1 MPSAETEPHL
11 KSALL
16 PSCGLL
22 LGLCLPLASHAQ
34 DGGTIRK
41 LKETNTITLASRE
54 VSIPI
59 NYLGENQQPVGF
71 GIDICLHVVDHL
83 KKKLNL
89 PGLKVAY
96 SPVNSTN
103 RMPLLAN
110 GTTDIQCASDGN
122 LEERWKQISFSNT
135 YFMSGM
141 KYLAKKSQNLST
153 LEDLKGKT
161 VVSTAGTL
169 NLKLLYEFNEKMKLG
184 MKILSS
190 TDHAEGFLM
199 VETGRADAF
208 ALDDVLLAS
217 LIATSKE
224 PAAYALS
231 KADFGPPLPYGPMIR
246 KDDPEFKKLVD
257 EATAELFTSPK
268 IKVLYAK
275 WFTSPIPPKG
285 VNLNLPMGEQLKKV
299 VAKPTDSGDPNDY
312 K

>member
-1 MPSAETEPHL
+1 MNQHRGPLSTL
-11 KSALL
+11 AL
-16 PSCGLL
+16 CGLL
-22 LGLCLPLASHAQ
+22 ATLATAAAAQ
-34 DGGTIRK
+34 DGGTVRK
-41 LKETNTITLASRE
+41 LRETGTITLASRE

-59 NYLGENQQPVGF
+59 NYLDGNQAPVGY
-71 GIDICLHVVDHL
+71 GIDICLYVVDYL
-83 KKKLNL
+83 KKSLHL
-89 PGLKVAY
+89 PNLKVAY

-122 LEERWKQISFSNT
+122 LEERWKQVSFSNT

-141 KYLAKKSQNLST
+141 RYLAKKNAHLANI
-153 LEDLKGKT
+153 EDLKGKT

-169 NLKLLYEFNEKMKLG
+169 NLKLLYDFNEKQKLG

-217 LIATSKE
+217 LIASSKD
-224 PAAYALS
+224 PAAYAMS
-231 KADFGPPLPYGPMIR
+231 KGEFGPPLPYGPMIR
-246 KDDPEFKKLVD
+246 KDDAEFKKLVD
-257 EATAELFTSPK
+257 AATTQLYTSPQMK
-268 IKVLYAK
+268 LLYDK
-275 WFTSPIPPKG
+275 WFMKPIPPKA
-285 VNLNLPMGEQLKKV
+285 VNMNLPMSDALAK
-299 VAKPTDSGDPNDY
+299 ALSKPTDGFDLAKYP

>member
-1 MPSAETEPHL
+1 MNQAIRGPLLAALAIAVSAP
-11 KSALL
+11 AL
-16 PSCGLL
+16 
-22 LGLCLPLASHAQ
+22 AQ
-34 DGGTIRK
+34 DSGTIRK
-41 LKETNTITLASRE
+41 LRETHTITLASRE
-54 VSIPI
+54 VAIPI
-59 NYLGENQQPVGF
+59 NYLDGNQQPVGY
-71 GIDICLHVVDHL
+71 GIDICLYVVDYL
-83 KKKLNL
+83 KKSLKLPN
-89 PGLKVAY
+89 LKVAY

-135 YFMSGM
+135 YFLSGM
-141 KYLAKKSQNLST
+141 KYLAKKSAHLAT
-153 LEDLKGKT
+153 IEDLKGKT

-169 NLKLLYEFNEKMKLG
+169 NLKLLYDFNDKQKLG

-217 LIATSKE
+217 LIASSKD

-257 EATAELFTSPK
+257 AATAQ
-268 IKVLYAK
+268 LYASPQMKQLYDK
-275 WFTSPIPPKG
+275 WFTKPIPPKG
-285 VNLNLPMGEQLKKV
+285 VNMNLPMSDTL
-299 VAKPTDSGDPNDY
+299 AKALARPTDAFDLAKYPQ
-312 K
+312 

>member
-1 MPSAETEPHL
+1 MKPRHVQLASFL
-11 KSALL
+11 F
-16 PSCGLL
+16 
-22 LGLCLPLASHAQ
+22 GLCLVSAAHAE

-59 NYLGENQQPVGF
+59 NYLGDNQQPVGY
-71 GIDICLHVVDHL
+71 GIDICMHVVDHL

-89 PGLKVAY
+89 PNLKVAY

-122 LEERWKQISFSNT
+122 LEDRWKQISFSNS
-135 YFMSGM
+135 YFMSGT
-141 KYLAKKSQNLST
+141 KYLAKKSSHLAT
-153 LEDLKGKT
+153 IEDLKGKT

-169 NLKLLYEFNEKMKLG
+169 NLKLLYDFNEKMKLG
-184 MKILSS
+184 MKVLSS

-217 LIATSKE
+217 LIATSKD
-224 PAAYALS
+224 PAAYSLS

-257 EATAELFTSPK
+257 EATAELYKSPK
-268 IKVLYAK
+268 IKALYTK
-275 WFTSPIPPKG
+275 WFMSPIPPKG
-285 VNLNLPMGEQLKKV
+285 ISMNLPMSDSL
-299 VAKPTDSGDPNDY
+299 AKALARPTDSFDLSKYP

>member
-1 MPSAETEPHL
+1 MNQAIRDPLLIAALAIAVSAP
-11 KSALL
+11 AL
-16 PSCGLL
+16 
-22 LGLCLPLASHAQ
+22 AQ
-34 DGGTIRK
+34 DSGTIRK
-41 LKETNTITLASRE
+41 LRETHTITLASRE
-54 VSIPI
+54 VAIPI
-59 NYLGENQQPVGF
+59 NYLDANQQPVGY
-71 GIDICLHVVDHL
+71 GIDICLYVVDYL
-83 KKKLNL
+83 KKSLKL
-89 PGLKVAY
+89 PDLKVAY

-122 LEERWKQISFSNT
+122 LQERWKQVSFSNT
-135 YFMSGM
+135 YFLSGM
-141 KYLAKKSQNLST
+141 KYLAKKSAHLAT
-153 LEDLKGKT
+153 IEDLKGKT

-169 NLKLLYEFNEKMKLG
+169 NLKLLYDFNDKHKLG

-217 LIATSKE
+217 LIASSKD

-257 EATAELFTSPK
+257 AATAQ
-268 IKVLYAK
+268 LYASPQMKQLYDK
-275 WFTSPIPPKG
+275 WFTRPIPPKG
-285 VNLNLPMGEQLKKV
+285 VNMNLPMSDTL
-299 VAKPTDSGDPNDY
+299 AKALARPTDAFDLGKYPQ
-312 K
+312 

>member
-1 MPSAETEPHL
+1 L
-11 KSALL
+11 KSRHVQPGAFLF
-16 PSCGLL
+16 
-22 LGLCLPLASHAQ
+22 GLCLVCASHAQ

-59 NYLGENQQPVGF
+59 NYLGENQQPVGY
-71 GIDICLHVVDHL
+71 GIDICLYVVDHL

-89 PGLKVAY
+89 PNLKVAY

-122 LEERWKQISFSNT
+122 LEERWKQISFSNS
-135 YFMSGM
+135 YFMSGT
-141 KYLAKKSQNLST
+141 KYLAKKSSHLAT
-153 LEDLKGKT
+153 IEDLKGKT

-169 NLKLLYEFNEKMKLG
+169 NLKLLYDFNEKMKLG
-184 MKILSS
+184 MKVLSS

-217 LIATSKE
+217 LIATSKD

-257 EATAELFTSPK
+257 AATAELYTSPQ
-268 IKVLYAK
+268 IKALYNK

-285 VNLNLPMGEQLKKV
+285 VNMNLPMSDSL
-299 VAKPTDSGDPNDY
+299 AKALARPTDSFDLSKYP

>member
-1 MPSAETEPHL
+1 MKPRHVPFYTL
-11 KSALL
+11 V
-16 PSCGLL
+16 
-22 LGLCLPLASHAQ
+22 LGLCMAAAAPAQ
-34 DGGTIRK
+34 ESGTIRK
-41 LKETNTITLASRE
+41 LKESNTITLASRE

-59 NYLGENQQPVGF
+59 NYLGDNQVPVGY
-71 GIDICLHVVDHL
+71 GIDICLHVVEHL

-89 PGLKVAY
+89 PNLKVAY

-122 LEERWKQISFSNT
+122 LEERWKQISFSNS

-141 KYLAKKSQNLST
+141 KYLAKKSAHLASI
-153 LEDLKGKT
+153 EDLKGKT

-169 NLKLLYEFNEKMKLG
+169 NLKLLYDFNEKMKLG

-217 LIATSKE
+217 LIASSKD
-224 PAAYALS
+224 PAGYALS

-246 KDDPEFKKLVD
+246 KEDPEFKRLVD
-257 EATAELFTSPK
+257 EATAELYASPK
-268 IKVLYAK
+268 MKVLYDK
-275 WFTSPIPPKG
+275 WFMKPIPPKG
-285 VNLNLPMGEQLKKV
+285 INMNLPMSDAL
-299 VAKPTDSGDPNDY
+299 AKTLARPTDTFDLAKYP

>member
-1 MPSAETEPHL
+1 MQL
-11 KSALL
+11 RRL
-16 PSCGLL
+16 PFHTATLV
-22 LGLCLPLASHAQ
+22 LCVTASVHAQ
-34 DGGTIRK
+34 DSGTIRK

-59 NYLGENQQPVGF
+59 NYLGDNQIPVGY
-71 GIDICLHVVDHL
+71 GIDICLQVVEHL
-83 KKKLNL
+83 KKRLNL
-89 PGLKVAY
+89 PNLKVAY

-122 LEERWKQISFSNT
+122 LEDRWKQISFSNT

-141 KYLAKKSQNLST
+141 KYLAKKSSKLNSI
-153 LEDLKGKT
+153 EDLKGKT

-169 NLKLLYEFNEKMKLG
+169 NLKLLYEFNEKMNLG
-184 MKILSS
+184 MKVLSS

-199 VETGRADAF
+199 VETGRAEAF

-217 LIATSKE
+217 LIASSKD
-224 PAAYALS
+224 PAGYALS

-257 EATAELFTSPK
+257 EATAELYKSPRM
-268 IKVLYAK
+268 KVIYDK
-275 WFTSPIPPKG
+275 WFMKQVQPKG
-285 VNLNLPMGEQLKKV
+285 INMNLPMSDVL
-299 VAKPTDSGDPNDY
+299 AKTLARPTDSFDLSKYP

>member
-1 MPSAETEPHL
+1 LKIRHL
-11 KSALL
+11 QSCALL
-16 PSCGLL
+16 F
-22 LGLCLPLASHAQ
+22 GLCLTAATHAEES
-34 DGGTIRK
+34 GTIRK

-59 NYLGENQQPVGF
+59 NYLGENQQPVGY
-71 GIDICLHVVDHL
+71 GIDICLHIVDHL

-89 PGLKVAY
+89 PNLKVAY

-122 LEERWKQISFSNT
+122 LEERWNQISFSNT
-135 YFMSGM
+135 YFMSGT
-141 KYLAKKSQNLST
+141 KYLAKKSSKLNT
-153 LEDLKGKT
+153 IEDLKGKT

-169 NLKLLYEFNEKMKLG
+169 NLKLLYEFNEKLKLG
-184 MKILSS
+184 MKVLSS

-199 VETGRADAF
+199 VQTGRADAF

-217 LIATSKE
+217 LIATSKD

-231 KADFGPPLPYGPMIR
+231 KSDFGPPLPYGPMIR

-257 EATAELFTSPK
+257 EATAELYTSPK
-268 IKVLYAK
+268 IKAMYTK
-275 WFTSPIPPKG
+275 WFMSPIPPKG
-285 VNLNLPMGEQLKKV
+285 VSMNLPMS
-299 VAKPTDSGDPNDY
+299 DSLTRTLARPMDSFDLSKYP